1 MFCVCVWD
9 HVQAHAC
16 VVQDKTVNKEQ
27 KNKGDYIT
35 NQNYQDIPLDWREQ
49 YKYSTTLISS
59 VHSYENEIMST
70 KQRRTT
76 KTRHILLYLSSAL
89 HILGGSPTP

>member
-35 NQNYQDIPLDWREQ
+35 NQNYQDIPLD
-49 YKYSTTLISS
+49 
-59 VHSYENEIMST
+59 
-70 KQRRTT
+70 
-76 KTRHILLYLSSAL
+76 
-89 HILGGSPTP
+89 